1 MDQVENVLKELE
13 NIAQASPEFTKVCK
27 DAGVPPGAAVA
38 GGLSFLTLLGVYLQ
52 GWNIV
57 VALVTCLYPMWK
69 SVLVIEDGANEDI
82 NSWLCY
88 WTIYA
93 LVQILEL
100 FLGFLFDF
108 IPYFSIV
115 RLVFFIW
122 LMAPQTMGARTL
134 YQSVF
139 RDLLAKHKKEIQ
151 KFFDN
156 IASQGDAAL
165 AAAKDRAADAASN
178 IDLNKAA
185 GLAADL
191 KAATKSD

>member
-13 NIAQASPEFTKVCK
+13 NVAQTSPEFTKVCK
-27 DAGVPPGAAVA
+27 DAGIPPGAAVA
-38 GGLSFLTLLGVYLQ
+38 GGLGVVLLFGVYLQ
-52 GWNIV
+52 GYNII
-57 VALVTCLYPMWK
+57 VAMVTCLYPMWK

-88 WTIYA
+88 WTVYA
-93 LVQILEL
+93 LVQIVEL
-100 FLGFLFDF
+100 FLGFILAY
-108 IPYFSIV
+108 IPYYAIV

-151 KFFDN
+151 VFFDN

-165 AAAKDRAADAASN
+165 AAAKDKAADAAAN

-185 GLAADL
+185 SVAADL